1 MRLPAHLY
9 PRTSAS
15 GCVLQRYYLGRRL
28 SRVLGKIM
36 QGIVSRTPYL
46 LFAYTPCGAD
56 AFSCHIQPV
65 IYNMYPSVPY
75 GQSFPYKPWHKPP
88 KEYDYPVSP
97 IHGADRFT
105 PFDGA
110 DNPFRYLSGA
120 HQQRVFF
127 IVAQQIRIYKT
138 GTYVGEPYPQTLHS
152 RQLLECLDVDVLETF
167 GRRISRGSPQAFCA
181 RYRTDDG
188 DMPFALLTEIAVCR
202 INHADKAQ
210 HVCLCR

>member
-1 MRLPAHLY
+1 MGNLFHINRG
-9 PRTSAS
+9 TSR
-15 GCVLQRYYLGRRL
+15 QKNTIIRYRQSMVQTDSRR
-28 SRVLGKIM
+28 SM
-36 QGIVSRTPYL
+36 AQ
-46 LFAYTPCGAD
+46 
-56 AFSCHIQPV
+56 
-65 IYNMYPSVPY
+65 N
-75 GQSFPYKPWHKPP
+75 
-88 KEYDYPVSP
+88 
-97 IHGADRFT
+97 
-105 PFDGA
+105 
-110 DNPFRYLSGA
+110 NPFRYLPGA

-138 GTYVGEPYPQTLHS
+138 GTYVGEPYLQALHS

-167 GRRISRGSPQAFCA
+167 GRRISRGSPSLLC